1 MNLPKKILILIATAV
16 FVLSFSTVY
25 SQSSSFLALSVAP
38 ARQSL
43 IVEPGEST
51 SVAVKFHN
59 NSDTVI
65 SGSIKVAD
73 FIVEDKE
80 GSPTLI
86 EGPTSF
92 STRFAAAGWVQLSL
106 NKSSIAANNKISV
119 QAKINVPFDAK
130 AGGRY
135 FAIYFEPTSAV
146 PQEADTAAEEGTSAV
161 TPRVA
166 ALIYVRVAGP
176 IEENANLIRFS
187 APSFLEYGP
196 IMVETEI
203 LNLGNYHIK
212 PQGTITLTDMFGQV
226 KDEVKLDEVNIFPDA
241 SREYKSEIGKK
252 WMLGRYALNLTAPY
266 GDSGKV
272 IAGAASLWLFPWRV
286 AVAIILGIV
295 IIITLIFIFW
305 KKLTKK
311 EKELEHKLEEEISDI
326 ETLKNKYKDAVNETP
341 APGEEKK

>member
-1 MNLPKKILILIATAV
+1 MNLPNIKIIKTAAITKLLFV
-16 FVLSFSTVY
+16 GVIFVLSFSTVY
-25 SQSSSFLALSVAP
+25 SQSASFLALSVAP

-51 SVAVKFHN
+51 SVIVKFHN
-59 NSDTVI
+59 NSDTAI
-65 SGSIKVAD
+65 AGDIKVAD
-73 FIVEDKE
+73 FIVEDKD
-80 GSPTLI
+80 GSPTFI

-92 STRFAAAGWVQLSL
+92 STRFAAASWVQLSL
-106 NKSSIAANNKISV
+106 NKSSIAANDKISI

-146 PQEADTAAEEGTSAV
+146 PREADTAAEEGTSAI

-166 ALIYVRVAGP
+166 ALVYLRVAGP
-176 IEENANLIRFS
+176 IEENASLIRFS

-272 IAGAASLWLFPWRV
+272 VAGATSVWLFPWRAVV
-286 AVAIILGIV
+286 AVILGVIIV
-295 IIITLIFIFW
+295 ISLIYIFW
-305 KKLTKK
+305 NKLKKK

-326 ETLKNKYKDAVNETP
+326 ETLKNKYKDAV
-341 APGEEKK
+341 EK